1 MLRANFF
8 CEYLCAFSILKTPTQ
23 LRKLCNFI
31 ANFFNAHRN
40 FGNVVTNLFDYFFS
54 FLLLF
59 RIGQF
64 VTTEIDY
71 AEEQC
76 DLRYAWN
83 EVKRSCLLPPSWR
96 NDRSSN
102 CIGFLYVLRDIR
114 LDSTL
119 SSLKNICWNICRN
132 NNLWESK
139 KKKKIE
145 YKDSKNRRLI
155 LEFERA
161 IIFMYNFEIFI

>member
-1 MLRANFF
+1 MRNGYCVDYNFVK
-8 CEYLCAFSILKTPTQ
+8 LSRSIGNCYSWKYVTCKFFLWISM
-23 LRKLCNFI
+23 C
-31 ANFFNAHRN
+31 FFNFKNSNSIAQALQFYCKFFNVHRN

-83 EVKRSCLLPPSWR
+83 EVKRSCLLPPSWEEW
-96 NDRSSN
+96 S
-102 CIGFLYVLRDIR
+102 VLQLHRI
-114 LDSTL
+114 
-119 SSLKNICWNICRN
+119 SLRATWYQARFYASI
-132 NNLWESK
+132 
-139 KKKKIE
+139 
-145 YKDSKNRRLI
+145 
-155 LEFERA
+155 FEKYLLKY
-161 IIFMYNFEIFI
+161 MQK

>member
-83 EVKRSCLLPPSWR
+83 EVKRSCLLPPSW
-96 NDRSSN
+96 
-102 CIGFLYVLRDIR
+102 
-114 LDSTL
+114 
-119 SSLKNICWNICRN
+119 
-132 NNLWESK
+132 E
-139 KKKKIE
+139 E
-145 YKDSKNRRLI
+145 
-155 LEFERA
+155 
-161 IIFMYNFEIFI
+161 